1 MGAAMTAASVPRGR
15 RPSDDE
21 LLASLGTED
30 LSSLGVLFHRYAL
43 DVRRFIAR
51 LGVAPGD
58 VDDLTQTTF
67 LIVLD
72 VASRYRGNQS
82 ARSWLFGLAVNAVR
96 QHRRMSARIARKLAA
111 WSREPHPAPVR
122 TLSESLEQREDSA
135 RATRALARLSPKK
148 REVFVMVVME
158 GVPAE
163 TTADAL
169 GIPVGTVWTRLH
181 HARLELRA
189 YLAEDSR

>member
-1 MGAAMTAASVPRGR
+1 MTAASAPRAH

-21 LLASLGTED
+21 LLASLRAED
-30 LSSLGVLFHRYAL
+30 LSSLGVLFDRYAL

-72 VASRYRGNQS
+72 VASRYHGTQP
-82 ARSWLFGLAVNAVR
+82 ARNWLFGLAVNAVR
-96 QHRRMSARIARKLAA
+96 EHRRMSARIARKLAA
-111 WSREPHPAPVR
+111 WSREPHPATAR
-122 TLSESLEQREDSA
+122 TLAESLEQREESA
-135 RATRALARLSPKK
+135 RAARAIGRLSPKK
-148 REVFVMVVME
+148 REVFVMVAME
-158 GVPAE
+158 GIPAE
-163 TTADAL
+163 TTAEAL

-181 HARLELRA
+181 HARRELRVH
-189 YLAEDSR
+189 LAEERP

>member
-1 MGAAMTAASVPRGR
+1 MTVASIPRTH
-15 RPSDDE
+15 RPADNE
-21 LLASLGTED
+21 LLASLRAED
-30 LSSLGVLFHRYAL
+30 LSSLGVLFDRYVL

-51 LGVAPGD
+51 LGVAPED

-82 ARSWLFGLAVNAVR
+82 ARNWLFGLAVNAVR

-111 WSREPHPAPVR
+111 WSREPHAAPSR
-122 TLSESLEQREDSA
+122 TPSESLEQREDSA
-135 RATRALARLSPKK
+135 RAIRALARLSPKK
-148 REVFVMVVME
+148 REVFVMVAME

-163 TTADAL
+163 TTSEAL

-189 YLAEDSR
+189 YLAEDSQ

>member
-1 MGAAMTAASVPRGR
+1 MTAASAPRAH

-21 LLASLGTED
+21 LLASLRAED
-30 LSSLGVLFHRYAL
+30 LSSLGVFFDRYAL

-67 LIVLD
+67 LIVVD
-72 VASRYRGNQS
+72 VASRYRGTQT

-96 QHRRMSARIARKLAA
+96 QHRRMSARVARKLAA
-111 WSREPHPAPVR
+111 WSREPHPVDIHP
-122 TLSESLEQREDSA
+122 LPESLERREESA
-135 RATRALARLSPKK
+135 RAARALARLSAKK
-148 REVFVMVVME
+148 REVFVMVAME
-158 GVPAE
+158 GLAAE
-163 TTADAL
+163 TTAEAL

-181 HARLELRA
+181 HARRELRA
-189 YLAEDSR
+189 HLAREVP